1 MAIISPATGDKI
13 CDKLKICLHTLH
25 LPVAGSP
32 HISTLHLPVAGST
45 DEAEKTWESGNSR
58 KLMLDTKMTNSSR
71 ISDGV
76 IVKIVVSWIW

>member
-13 CDKLKICLHTLH
+13 CDKLKICLLTLH
-25 LPVAGSP
+25 LPVAGS
-32 HISTLHLPVAGST
+32 S

-58 KLMLDTKMTNSSR
+58 KLVLDTEMTNSSR

-76 IVKIVVSWIW
+76 ILKILIGESMKW